1 MGKIQIQFC
10 PELCFEFEL
19 RGVCRGWGGKQQL
32 VASRV
37 QERNLGWLNCSFMWG
52 SVWGLLGGGFIW
64 TQGRDSHWVIM
75 RWFEGVRIIAV
86 FLSCQRFSWS
96 QWLMRLLVKHSE
108 YKAKGEPAG
117 AWLWGLLL
125 IEMGRSPGE
134 GNDSLLQYSCLG
146 DPMDREA
153 WWATVHGVSKELD
166 TTEWLSTHFTW

>member
-1 MGKIQIQFC
+1 
-10 PELCFEFEL
+10 
-19 RGVCRGWGGKQQL
+19 
-32 VASRV
+32 
-37 QERNLGWLNCSFMWG
+37 
-52 SVWGLLGGGFIW
+52 
-64 TQGRDSHWVIM
+64 
-75 RWFEGVRIIAV
+75 
-86 FLSCQRFSWS
+86 
-96 QWLMRLLVKHSE
+96 MRLLVKHSE

-166 TTEWLSTHFTW
+166 TTE